1 VLGVSAVNMIIK
13 KEENPEKQK
22 DEIGPNEKINFHKQS
37 T

>member
-1 VLGVSAVNMIIK
+1 MKGGNRIIG
-13 KEENPEKQK
+13 NPEKQK